1 MIDQAEGGG
10 ANRASLGHLLIA
22 AALVLLGIFMLWET
36 FSIPVAVT
44 YARVGPRLFPALVA
58 SGLILNGLWLAS
70 EARHSPDP
78 LAMGEPPVYWP
89 AVAWISAGI
98 LLEAALLERIGF
110 VLSATLLFALTARG
124 FGSRALLRDAAIGF
138 VLSLIAYLGFTYG
151 LDLNLP
157 KIPWLNL

>member
-10 ANRASLGHLLIA
+10 RRASLGHLVIA

-44 YARVGPRLFPALVA
+44 YARVGPRLFPGLVA
-58 SGLILNGLWLAS
+58 GGLILNGLWLAL
-70 EARHSPDP
+70 EARHAPNP
-78 LAMGEPPVYWP
+78 IAMGEPPVYWP
-89 AVAWISAGI
+89 AVAWVSAGI

-110 VLSATLLFALTARG
+110 VLSATLLFTFTARG
-124 FGSRALLRDAAIGF
+124 FGSRAALRDAAIGF

-157 KIPWLNL
+157 KIPLLNF

>member
-10 ANRASLGHLLIA
+10 RRASLGHLVIA

-44 YARVGPRLFPALVA
+44 YARVGPRLFPGLVA
-58 SGLILNGLWLAS
+58 SGLILNGLWLAL
-70 EARHSPDP
+70 EARHAPDP
-78 LAMGEPPVYWP
+78 IAMGEPPVYWP
-89 AVAWISAGI
+89 AVAWVSAGI

-110 VLSATLLFALTARG
+110 VLSATLLFTFTARG
-124 FGSRALLRDAAIGF
+124 FGSRAALRDAAIGF

-151 LDLNLP
+151 LGLNLP
-157 KIPWLNL
+157 KIPLLNF

>member
-10 ANRASLGHLLIA
+10 RRASLGHLVIA
-22 AALVLLGIFMLWET
+22 ASLVLLGIFMLWET

-44 YARVGPRLFPALVA
+44 YARVGPRLFPGLVA
-58 SGLILNGLWLAS
+58 GGLILNGLWLAL
-70 EARHSPDP
+70 EARHAPDP
-78 LAMGEPPVYWP
+78 IAMGEPPVYWP
-89 AVAWISAGI
+89 AVAWVSAGI

-110 VLSATLLFALTARG
+110 VLSATLLFTFTARG
-124 FGSRALLRDAAIGF
+124 FGSRAALRDAAIGF

-157 KIPWLNL
+157 KIPLLNF